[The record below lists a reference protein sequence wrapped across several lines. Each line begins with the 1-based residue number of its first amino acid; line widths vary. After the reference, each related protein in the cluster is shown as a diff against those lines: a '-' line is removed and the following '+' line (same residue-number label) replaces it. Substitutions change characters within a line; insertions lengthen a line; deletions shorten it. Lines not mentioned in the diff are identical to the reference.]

1 MSYYYVNLTKQYFQ
15 FLINE
20 FGFSIIKESYNPE
33 IKIGNGS
40 VMYQSKFVTLEVVVD
55 KTEVLLKIGQR
66 RAPLEKR
73 FDFLDVMK
81 CFAPEVEDAYLRSGI
96 TLTLKDSLVIET
108 RIRNIGTLLRKYCQ
122 PLLAGDFSM
131 KANIKEVEEKRARRI
146 WGDVQP
152 VSQNYQRG

>member
-1 MSYYYVNLTKQYFQ
+1 
-15 FLINE
+15 
-20 FGFSIIKESYNPE
+20 
-33 IKIGNGS
+33 
-40 VMYQSKFVTLEVVVD
+40 VVD